1 MQSLVSSKVSR
12 TRSVLRT
19 LARLD
24 LPAGERSRRGSSPC
38 LLTSTPRPQM
48 AIGTVTSGRTGL
60 LSESV
65 ASSILD
71 QALGPIR
78 EDGAH
83 DREPR

>member
-1 MQSLVSSKVSR
+1 
-12 TRSVLRT
+12 
-19 LARLD
+19 
-24 LPAGERSRRGSSPC
+24 
-38 LLTSTPRPQM
+38 M

-71 QALGPIR
+71 QALGLIR